1 MIETRKQKEVCK
13 MEMNTRDTILKKLL
27 DAQENVRD
35 YEMFSKQITD
45 KEVADLFKE
54 FAEESG
60 MQARK
65 LQILMDKYNQH

>member
-1 MIETRKQKEVCK
+1 
-13 MEMNTRDTILKKLL
+13 MEMNTRDTIMKKLL

-35 YEMFSKQITD
+35 YEMFSKQVND
-45 KEVADLFKE
+45 REVADLFKE

-65 LQILMDKYNQH
+65 LQKLIDKYDRH

>member
-1 MIETRKQKEVCK
+1 MT
-13 MEMNTRDTILKKLL
+13 TRDTILKKLL

-35 YEMFSKQITD
+35 YEMFSKQVSD
-45 KEVADLFKE
+45 QEVSELFKQ

-65 LQILMDKYNQH
+65 LQALMDKYDQRL

>member
-1 MIETRKQKEVCK
+1 MN
-13 MEMNTRDTILKKLL
+13 MNTRDTIMKKLL

-35 YEMFSKQITD
+35 YEKFSKKVED
-45 KEVADLFKE
+45 EEVRSAFKQ

-65 LQILMDKYNQH
+65 LQKLIDKYDNSHR

>member
-1 MIETRKQKEVCK
+1 
-13 MEMNTRDTILKKLL
+13 MELTTRDTILKKLL

-35 YEMFSKQITD
+35 YEMFSKQVSD
-45 KEVADLFKE
+45 QEVSELFKQ

-65 LQILMDKYNQH
+65 LQALMEKYDRHS

>member
-1 MIETRKQKEVCK
+1 
-13 MEMNTRDTILKKLL
+13 MEMNTRDYIMKKLL

-35 YEMFSKQITD
+35 YEMFSKKTDD
-45 KEVADLFKE
+45 KEVAEVFKK

-65 LQILMDKYNQH
+65 LQELMDKYERGYK

>member
-1 MIETRKQKEVCK
+1 MD
-13 MEMNTRDTILKKLL
+13 MNTRDTVMKKLL

-35 YEMFSKQITD
+35 YEMFSKEVKDQ
-45 KEVADLFKE
+45 EVASTFKK

-65 LQILMDKYNQH
+65 LQQLMDRFDNN

>member
-1 MIETRKQKEVCK
+1 
-13 MEMNTRDTILKKLL
+13 MEMNTRDTIMKKLL

-35 YEMFSKQITD
+35 YESFSKEVKD
-45 KEVADLFKE
+45 KEVANVFKQ

-65 LQILMDKYNQH
+65 LQELLDNHAR

>member
-1 MIETRKQKEVCK
+1 
-13 MEMNTRDTILKKLL
+13 MEMTTRDTILKKLL

-35 YEMFSKQITD
+35 YEMFSKQVSD
-45 KEVADLFKE
+45 QEVSELFKQ

-65 LQILMDKYNQH
+65 LQALMDKYDQRL

>member
-1 MIETRKQKEVCK
+1 
-13 MEMNTRDTILKKLL
+13 MEMNTRDTIMKKLL

-35 YEMFSKQITD
+35 YEMFSKEVQD
-45 KEVADLFKE
+45 QEVARVFKQ

-65 LQILMDKYNQH
+65 LQEMIDKYDRH